1 LYTFRGAEY
10 YLTKEKIAG
19 TNVKNKLE
27 NASFAAQAPAAEKDT
42 SLLTS
47 VVAVYPMVAKID
59 TAVPNMRLRTSAYLT
74 KEKIAGTNVKNKLEN
89 ASFAAQAPAAEKD
102 TSLLTLV
109 VAVYPMVAKINTAV
123 PNMLRILMN
132 ANPIHVFMDLVQME

>member
-1 LYTFRGAEY
+1 MRLRTSA

-59 TAVPNMRLRTSAYLT
+59 TAVPNMRLRYYLT

-109 VAVYPMVAKINTAV
+109 VAVYPVVAKINTAV
-123 PNMLRILMN
+123 PNMLRILM
-132 ANPIHVFMDLVQME
+132 

>member
-1 LYTFRGAEY
+1 MSKTLA

-59 TAVPNMRLRTSAYLT
+59 TAVPNMRLRVSHFPLSTPAWYCLLLSSPPFIHSLT
-74 KEKIAGTNVKNKLEN
+74 DHIRKRRT
-89 ASFAAQAPAAEKD
+89 FA
-102 TSLLTLV
+102 
-109 VAVYPMVAKINTAV
+109 
-123 PNMLRILMN
+123 
-132 ANPIHVFMDLVQME
+132 

>member
-1 LYTFRGAEY
+1 MVAKIDTAVPNMRLRTLA

-89 ASFAAQAPAAEKD
+89 ASFAAQAPPCRKGYL
-102 TSLLTLV
+102 TSYFSGCSV
-109 VAVYPMVAKINTAV
+109 SNGC
-123 PNMLRILMN
+123 
-132 ANPIHVFMDLVQME
+132 